1 MVLST
6 PPRARL
12 VSRRV
17 TRLLALSRAL
27 ACLAPRA
34 ASAQRVHVLAVT
46 GLSGEPAYRLLFE
59 SAASTLVDSAR
70 ARWRVPDSSVIVL
83 AEDMNGTRIRATGRA
98 TKEAIGQAFLALSR
112 RVAPGDVVLVFLV
125 GHGSGEGPDSRVS
138 LPGPDATAADFAGW
152 LAGFA
157 RQRVVFVNAAS
168 GSGDFGAALAGPR
181 RVIVT
186 ATRTALE
193 RNETRFAAPFVRGLT
208 SDEADADKDGRVSV
222 LEAFAY
228 AKKEVARVYETDKL
242 LLTEH
247 AAISDSTLAR
257 TVTFGAQRGGAPT
270 DPRAAALVAE
280 RSELEAQVASLRG
293 RKDRMSAAAYEAE
306 LERLLV
312 AVAQKTQAIRALS
325 GAGSTKP

>member
-1 MVLST
+1 
-6 PPRARL
+6 

-17 TRLLALSRAL
+17 PRLLALSCAL
-27 ACLAPRA
+27 ALALVVPSA
-34 ASAQRVHVLAVT
+34 ARAQRVHVLAIT

-70 ARWRVPDSSVIVL
+70 ARWRVPDSSLFVL
-83 AEDMNGTRIRATGRA
+83 AEDMNGTRLHATGRSTRETIA
-98 TKEAIGQAFLALSR
+98 QSFLALAR
-112 RVAPGDVVLVFLV
+112 RVGPGDIVLVFLV

-152 LAGFA
+152 LSGFA
-157 RQRVVFVNAAS
+157 RQTVVFVNAAS

-193 RNETRFAAPFVRGLT
+193 RNETRFATPFVRALT
-208 SDEADADKDGRVSV
+208 TDEADADKDGRVSV

-228 AKKEVARVYETDKL
+228 AKKEVARAYETDKR

-247 AAISDSTLAR
+247 AAITDSTLAR
-257 TVTFGAQRGGAPT
+257 TVTFGARRGAPT

-280 RSELEAQVASLRG
+280 RSELESQVAALRG
-293 RKDRMSAAAYEAE
+293 RKESMSSAAYDAE

-312 AVAQKTQAIRALS
+312 LVAQKTQAIRALS
-325 GAGSTKP
+325 GGTKP

>member
-1 MVLST
+1 
-6 PPRARL
+6 

-17 TRLLALSRAL
+17 PRLLALSCALGLAL
-27 ACLAPRA
+27 ALPSA
-34 ASAQRVHVLAVT
+34 ARGQRVHVLAIT

-70 ARWRVPDSSVIVL
+70 ARWHVADSSLFVL
-83 AEDMNGTRIRATGRA
+83 AEDLNGTRLRAKGRA
-98 TKEAIGQAFLALSR
+98 TREAIAQSFLALAR
-112 RVAPGDVVLVFLV
+112 RVGPGDVVLVFLV

-152 LAGFA
+152 LSGFA

-193 RNETRFAAPFVRGLT
+193 RNETRFATPFVRALT
-208 SDEADADKDGRVSV
+208 TDEADADKDGRVSV

-228 AKKEVARVYETDKL
+228 AKKEVARAYETDKR

-247 AAISDSTLAR
+247 AAISDSALAR
-257 TVTFGAQRGGAPT
+257 SVTFGAQRGAPT

-280 RSELEAQVASLRG
+280 RAELESQVATLRG
-293 RKDRMSAAAYEAE
+293 RKESMSPAAYDAD

-312 AVAQKTQAIRALS
+312 LVAQKTQAIRAL
-325 GAGSTKP
+325 GGGTKP

>member
-1 MVLST
+1 M
-6 PPRARL
+6 
-12 VSRRV
+12 SRRV
-17 TRLLALSRAL
+17 SSLRRLALIVVLAG

-34 ASAQRVHVLAVT
+34 AEAQRVHVLVVT

-59 SAASTLVDSAR
+59 SAAATLVDSAR
-70 ARWRVPDSSVIVL
+70 ARWRVSDSSLFVL
-83 AEDMNGTRIRATGRA
+83 TEDATTTRLRATGRS
-98 TKEAIGQAFLALSR
+98 TKQEIAKAFLALSR

-125 GHGSGEGPDSRVS
+125 GHGSGEGADSRVS

-157 RQRVVFVNAAS
+157 RQTVVLVNAAS
-168 GSGDFGAALAGPR
+168 GSGDFAGVLAGPK

-193 RNETRFAAPFVRGLT
+193 RNESRFATPFVRGLT

-228 AKKEVARVYETDKL
+228 AKKEVARAYETDHKI
-242 LLTEH
+242 LTEH
-247 AAISDSTLAR
+247 AVLTDSALAR
-257 TVTFGAQRGGAPT
+257 SVSFGVQRGNAAPL

-280 RSELEAQVASLRG
+280 RSELEAKVAELRG
-293 RKDRMSAAAYEAE
+293 RKDAMAPAAYEAE

-312 AVAQKTQAIRALS
+312 QVAEKTQAIRALE
-325 GAGSTKP
+325 KRP